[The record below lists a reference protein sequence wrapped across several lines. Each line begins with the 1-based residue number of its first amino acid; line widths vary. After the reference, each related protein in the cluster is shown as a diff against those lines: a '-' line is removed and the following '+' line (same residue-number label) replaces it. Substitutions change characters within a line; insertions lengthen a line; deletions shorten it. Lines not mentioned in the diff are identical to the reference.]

1 MEMRV
6 ETFDGY
12 CKVKNETRQMA
23 CTYEVASDGYLSLIR
38 TECDFDRCRYAGEC
52 YIIQKAFELEEE

>member
-23 CTYEVASDGYLSLIR
+23 CTYEVDSDGYLSLIR
-38 TECDFDRCRYAGEC
+38 AECDFDRCRYAGEC
-52 YIIQKAFELEEE
+52 YIIQKAFGLEEE

>member
-23 CTYEVASDGYLSLIR
+23 CTYEVDRDGYLSLIR
-38 TECDFDRCRYAGEC
+38 AECDFDR
-52 YIIQKAFELEEE
+52 